1 MKKILIFSFLL
12 ATSAVSY
19 SSLESSSVESTM
31 NITAT
36 IIKPLTVKTNG
47 PLDFK
52 TLLPGV
58 LGSARSSFSIT
69 GEENTRV
76 KITFDGLE
84 ADGDNFGVPITLEG
98 SSNDS
103 FMVYFNCSTDSG
115 EKVNQGNKFVHL
127 TSMGKSTI
135 HVAASATPDDNQA
148 PGRYSGHITMRAT
161 YE

>member
-12 ATSAVSY
+12 ATSATSF
-19 SSLESSSVESTM
+19 SALENSAVESTM

-36 IIKPLTVKTNG
+36 IIKPLTVKSNG

-58 LGSARSSFSIT
+58 LGSARSSFTID
-69 GEENTRV
+69 GEENARV

-84 ADGDNFGVPITLEG
+84 ASADNFGVPITLEG

-115 EKVNQGNKFVHL
+115 EKVNQGNKFVNL

-135 HVAASATPDDNQA
+135 HIAASTTPDNNQT
-148 PGRYSGHITMRAT
+148 PGKYTGQITMRAT

>member
-1 MKKILIFSFLL
+1 MKKNLIFSFLL
-12 ATSAVSY
+12 AATSVSY
-19 SSLESSSVESTM
+19 SALENSAVESTM

-36 IIKPLTVKTNG
+36 ITKPLTVKSNG
-47 PLDFK
+47 SLEFG

-58 LGSARSSFSIT
+58 LGAARSSFAID
-69 GEENTRV
+69 GEENARV

-84 ADGDNFGVPITLEG
+84 ADGDNFGVPITLDG

-115 EKVNQGNKFVHL
+115 EKINQGNKFINL
-127 TSMGKSTI
+127 TPMGKSTV
-135 HVAASATPDDNQA
+135 HVAASTTPDNRQT
-148 PGRYSGHITMRAT
+148 PGRYTGQITMRAT